1 MRGFRGSR
9 QTRARA
15 GLLGAADPAGGLRLR
30 RGQNVGLQGPAGGRR
45 RAEGPWE
52 VPQLQR
58 ERERGGQGERRTGGA
73 GSAGFPES
81 EVLIPGLYLNLSPL
95 ISVF

>member
-30 RGQNVGLQGPAGGRR
+30 RGQNVGLQGPAQGGGGEGGRR
-45 RAEGPWE
+45 DPGRSRSFKGKGSE
-52 VPQLQR
+52 VGR
-58 ERERGGQGERRTGGA
+58 EREGREALALRAFQRVKYSYQG
-73 GSAGFPES
+73 F
-81 EVLIPGLYLNLSPL
+81 I
-95 ISVF
+95 

>member
-30 RGQNVGLQGPAGGRR
+30 RGQNVGLQGPALGEEEGRGTLGGP
-45 RAEGPWE
+45 AASKGK
-52 VPQLQR
+52 
-58 ERERGGQGERRTGGA
+58 GERWA
-73 GSAGFPES
+73 G
-81 EVLIPGLYLNLSPL
+81 
-95 ISVF
+95 